1 MGSSSA
7 LSHVR
12 VYEKQL
18 NTVDQLMTSP
28 LCVFFLEEDN
38 TVKQSKRFV
47 VAEHEHDGNELQ
59 VTQGFRT
66 HVAKKLG
73 HLLDSDSDSEMET
86 RLREAA
92 VSVKDLL
99 PSLTLPSTTPPPSS
113 EPPCSGQ
120 VKEKEMIA
128 EGEEGEVVKKKKKKK
143 RRQNPEES
151 AQVDCARCPVKA
163 QSNGEHGNVEQ
174 EQFKAKRKKKKKRQG
189 NTMDE
194 AMS

>member
-1 MGSSSA
+1 GARA
-7 LSHVR
+7 LLTFICSLMQPQWNLTGQWLNSLHFTSHPFSR
-12 VYEKQL
+12 RFC
-18 NTVDQLMTSP
+18 P
-28 LCVFFLEEDN
+28 
-38 TVKQSKRFV
+38 KRQY
-47 VAEHEHDGNELQ
+47 HEHDGNELQ

-92 VSVKDLL
+92 VS
-99 PSLTLPSTTPPPSS
+99 
-113 EPPCSGQ
+113 PPCSGQ

-128 EGEEGEVVKKKKKKK
+128 EGEEGQVVKKKKKKK